1 MTECPHRHAASDVP
15 SPWVVRF
22 APLVASGARVLD
34 LASGDGRHALFF
46 AARGA
51 HVVAVDRDP
60 AGLATFA
67 AAPGIETRL
76 ADLETGQWPFP
87 GERFDAIVAVR
98 YLHRPL
104 LPVLLHSLAADGVVL
119 YETFAAGNAAFG
131 KPSNPDFLLT
141 PGELLEFARAKLT
154 VVAFEQ
160 GLVGGERPAVIQR
173 LAAVGRERPWPP
185 PLPEWG

>member
-1 MTECPHRHAASDVP
+1 MTTECPHRHAASDVP

-34 LASGDGRHALFF
+34 LA
-46 AARGA
+46 
-51 HVVAVDRDP
+51 
-60 AGLATFA
+60 
-67 AAPGIETRL
+67 
-76 ADLETGQWPFP
+76 
-87 GERFDAIVAVR
+87 
-98 YLHRPL
+98 
-104 LPVLLHSLAADGVVL
+104 
-119 YETFAAGNAAFG
+119 AGNAAYG

-160 GLVGGERPAVIQR
+160 GLVGGDRPAVIQR